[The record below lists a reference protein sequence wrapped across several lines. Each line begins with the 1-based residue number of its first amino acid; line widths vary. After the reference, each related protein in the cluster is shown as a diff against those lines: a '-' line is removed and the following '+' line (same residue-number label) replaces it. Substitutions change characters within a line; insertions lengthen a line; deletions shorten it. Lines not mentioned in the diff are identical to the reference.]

1 MIAEPCADYINTL
14 EKKTLKKEAYINTLE
29 KKTLKKE
36 ANAKVFESILAD
48 FQRGREREA
57 ERESERETERGRERG
72 RERQR
77 ERKREREGG
86 REREL
91 EDENFIYENERI
103 FSIKRERLYLM
114 NRWNYQWLLSS

>member
-1 MIAEPCADYINTL
+1 M
-14 EKKTLKKEAYINTLE
+14 KKEAYINTLE

-48 FQRGREREA
+48 FQRGRERGR
-57 ERESERETERGRERG
+57 ERERETERGREAERG
-72 RERQR
+72 RERER
-77 ERKREREGG
+77 ERGREG
-86 REREL
+86 EREL